1 MITLNIMPRTLLIV
15 IILITGVLF
24 RLALTAN
31 GNFLFHMDSARDMV
45 DVREMVILKKIR
57 LIGPTSAID
66 GLFSGPAWYY
76 LLSVPFILS
85 GGDPYAA
92 ILMQIILWAIGGFF
106 LLKLVSSWGKWLIVP
121 IGFIWIASNHIVLTS
136 FYAFNPTPVMLL
148 SPLFIYLLF
157 KYLENGRAIY
167 GIFTWFLA
175 GLFFNFEMNFG
186 VFTPIIIGSLVWTK
200 NINLVKQ
207 KAFWMGFVLFILALM
222 PQIIFDLKHQFI
234 MSKAILRHLAENS
247 NANINFPVRF
257 QGTIESFYNTF
268 LPTLF
273 NSKLL
278 TGIILVL
285 FIPIIYR
292 FFKNG
297 TKEIAVLISII
308 FIFVPFLG
316 YLILPVS
323 INPWHLGGEMA
334 VLLVLI
340 AFLLKKL
347 MDGGKLDKTVSLII
361 SIMIIF
367 FGLSNIVNFFINDFK
382 KTNEDPSLYRNEIAA
397 IDYVYQKAGD
407 RNFKVYDYL
416 PSIIDYPYQYLILF

>member
-148 SPLFIYLLF
+148 SPLR
-157 KYLENGRAIY
+157 E
-167 GIFTWFLA
+167 
-175 GLFFNFEMNFG
+175 
-186 VFTPIIIGSLVWTK
+186 
-200 NINLVKQ
+200 
-207 KAFWMGFVLFILALM
+207 
-222 PQIIFDLKHQFI
+222 
-234 MSKAILRHLAENS
+234 
-247 NANINFPVRF
+247 
-257 QGTIESFYNTF
+257 
-268 LPTLF
+268 
-273 NSKLL
+273 
-278 TGIILVL
+278 
-285 FIPIIYR
+285 
-292 FFKNG
+292 
-297 TKEIAVLISII
+297 
-308 FIFVPFLG
+308 
-316 YLILPVS
+316 
-323 INPWHLGGEMA
+323 
-334 VLLVLI
+334 
-340 AFLLKKL
+340 
-347 MDGGKLDKTVSLII
+347 
-361 SIMIIF
+361 
-367 FGLSNIVNFFINDFK
+367 
-382 KTNEDPSLYRNEIAA
+382 
-397 IDYVYQKAGD
+397 
-407 RNFKVYDYL
+407 
-416 PSIIDYPYQYLILF
+416 